1 MFLLYSFLIASVVDR
16 GMVLRL
22 IQTKN
27 YKFVHLL
34 YLHLTGSIKEQ
45 GQRLVG
51 SRSGQST
58 RRLLF

>member
-16 GMVLRL
+16 GLVLRL

-27 YKFVHLL
+27 YKFAYLL
-34 YLHLTGSIKEQ
+34 YLRLTGSIKVQE
-45 GQRLVG
+45 QRLVG
-51 SRSGQST
+51 SGSGQST